1 MGKAAELKNSFEK
14 RESFQFEI
22 FLNLIR
28 AIFPRWNFFERVAYG
43 FELHFKVPDALKW
56 EKISF
61 DQKRTPLS
69 LFVNPSCNLALAQ
82 VCLLEHFAR
91 DIQELQ
97 QQDQLL
103 ASSEVQSLTSFKMV
117 TSLLKSK
124 LQDYELESAAIQF
137 KIVACGTA
145 DKVDVYIS
153 DWITL
158 ESV

>member
-1 MGKAAELKNSFEK
+1 MEK
-14 RESFQFEI
+14 KINKKSIFQSRRQFRFGI
-22 FLNLIR
+22 FMNLIR

-56 EKISF
+56 EQISF

-69 LFVNPSCNLALAQ
+69 LLINPSCNLALAQ

-97 QQDQLL
+97 EQAELL
-103 ASSEVQSLTSFKMV
+103 ASSEVQSLTTFKMV
-117 TSLLKSK
+117 SSLLKSK
-124 LQDYELESAAIQF
+124 LQEYELETGAIQF
-137 KIVACGTA
+137 KIVACGAT